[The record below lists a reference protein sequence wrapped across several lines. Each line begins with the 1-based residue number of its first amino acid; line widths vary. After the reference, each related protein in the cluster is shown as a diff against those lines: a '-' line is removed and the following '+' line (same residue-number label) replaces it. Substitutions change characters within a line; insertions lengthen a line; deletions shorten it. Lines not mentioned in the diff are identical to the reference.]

1 MEGTRSGPPHAFQ
14 QHTAGCTHHLPAE
27 TPKAPAWPAHSTSS
41 ASLRLRGSALDPL
54 RLCPG
59 STAPVQLRPI
69 DRGGS
74 TVALSFF
81 WVCLTVS
88 KQLHPVPASV
98 SKISLKSVL
107 DRTELYWSLPFPLLA
122 YSDCGS
128 RLESSLG
135 FFRKKKKVLMT
146 NKTKILFYLNLA
158 WRTSEFIRII
168 FWDKGLG

>member
-1 MEGTRSGPPHAFQ
+1 MEGTRSGQPHAFQ

-27 TPKAPAWPAHSTSS
+27 TPKAPAWPTHSTSS

-59 STAPVQLRPI
+59 FKVFVQLRPI
-69 DRGGS
+69 ARGGY
-74 TVALSFF
+74 TAALSFL

-107 DRTELYWSLPFPLLA
+107 VRVELYWSLPFPLLA

-128 RLESSLG
+128 RLASCLG
-135 FFRKKKKVLMT
+135 FFRKKQKSYST
-146 NKTKILFYLNLA
+146 
-158 WRTSEFIRII
+158 
-168 FWDKGLG
+168 